1 MQGIR
6 TKLSKG
12 EIEELKTFLVS
23 PQRPDG
29 TLCFHE
35 LQGFLFAVASCPE
48 MVQPSDWLPII
59 SDDEDIG
66 FNDQSEAERILS
78 VIMTLYNQVN
88 TAVLDRSYKMPP
100 GCKFQKEL
108 EANFE
113 EEAAISQWS
122 RGFTLG
128 HDWLAD
134 VWDEYVPESLD
145 DECGSSAM
153 VLSFFASR
161 KLAEL
166 YYLETTTTPRH
177 RKPNKSLTEFAE
189 VVQGLFPAALSS
201 YAHLGRTISEVTDM
215 IEEEDH

>member
-1 MQGIR
+1 MQSIR
-6 TKLSKG
+6 IKLSKG
-12 EIEELKTFLVS
+12 EIEELRKFLIS

-78 VIMTLYNQVN
+78 LVMTLYNQVN
-88 TAVLDRSYKMPP
+88 TAVLNRSDAMPP
-100 GCKFQKEL
+100 GCKFQTDID
-108 EANFE
+108 ANFE
-113 EEAAISQWS
+113 EKVAISEWS
-122 RGFTLG
+122 RGFMLG

-134 VWDEYVPESLD
+134 VWDDYVPESLD
-145 DECGSSAM
+145 GECGSSAM

-161 KLAEL
+161 QLAEV

-177 RKPNKSLTEFAE
+177 RKPKKSFTEFAE
-189 VVQGLFPAALSS
+189 VVRGLFPEALSS
-201 YAHLGRTISEVTDM
+201 YAHLGRTISEV
-215 IEEEDH
+215 IERTAEENH

>member
-88 TAVLDRSYKMPP
+88 TAVLDRSDKMPP